1 MKLPQ
6 CEIFFN
12 DENFSEEILFV
23 SGGRKPDAKYFL
35 KLVEDKKIFAVDRGI
50 EICRENN
57 ILPEI
62 LVGDFDSAEKI
73 SVDWAIKNKIPVE
86 RHPVD
91 KDFTDLQ
98 LVLKF
103 AEKNFKKNPAV
114 ITETFGGRFDHLFS
128 TIFSCGNSE
137 LKIFLADEREII
149 FFLKD
154 NDVAEVK
161 FFDKPFA
168 ISLLPISEVCDGVSI
183 DNVRWQLSDAKLFQK
198 IPNAVSNRLEGEKIK
213 ISVRS
218 GTLAVYFAFE
228 N

>member
-1 MKLPQ
+1 M
-6 CEIFFN
+6 
-12 DENFSEEILFV
+12 
-23 SGGRKPDAKYFL
+23 
-35 KLVEDKKIFAVDRGI
+35 
-50 EICRENN
+50 
-57 ILPEI
+57 
-62 LVGDFDSAEKI
+62 
-73 SVDWAIKNKIPVE
+73 
-86 RHPVD
+86 
-91 KDFTDLQ
+91 
-98 LVLKF
+98 
-103 AEKNFKKNPAV
+103 
-114 ITETFGGRFDHLFS
+114 
-128 TIFSCGNSE
+128 
-137 LKIFLADEREII
+137 ADEREII

>member
-1 MKLPQ
+1 M
-6 CEIFFN
+6 
-12 DENFSEEILFV
+12 
-23 SGGRKPDAKYFL
+23 
-35 KLVEDKKIFAVDRGI
+35 
-50 EICRENN
+50 
-57 ILPEI
+57 
-62 LVGDFDSAEKI
+62 
-73 SVDWAIKNKIPVE
+73 
-86 RHPVD
+86 
-91 KDFTDLQ
+91 Q

-103 AEKNFKKNPAV
+103 AEKIFKKNPAV
-114 ITETFGGRFDHLFS
+114 ITGTFGGRFDHLFS